1 MLQSIVHSEKTR
13 FEVSKQSVQHF
24 MQNSILE
31 QAKMNGNY
39 TKKLVLE
46 TVHLVLTLVIIYIYI
61 FIGDY
66 LCKTIIYKSIFTTG
80 TSY

>member
-1 MLQSIVHSEKTR
+1 MQISTQITISLEKMLQSIVHSEKTT

-39 TKKLVLE
+39 TQN
-46 TVHLVLTLVIIYIYI
+46 
-61 FIGDY
+61 
-66 LCKTIIYKSIFTTG
+66 
-80 TSY
+80 